1 MSYEWWV
8 QGGAQAKSA
17 MDGFESIE
25 RERESLCELVQEEV
39 SVADEEPLVEA
50 SGNGGT

>member
-1 MSYEWWV
+1 MNGEFKVEPRLNQPWMV
-8 QGGAQAKSA
+8 LNQQR
-17 MDGFESIE
+17 E
-25 RERESLCELVQEEV
+25 REREGLCELVQEEV

>member
-1 MSYEWWV
+1 
-8 QGGAQAKSA
+8 
-17 MDGFESIE
+17 MDGFESIERE

-50 SGNGGT
+50 SGNGGTWAFKPW